1 MTISAKTT
9 VVGLL
14 GWPIGHSFS
23 PAMHNAAAAAAGLDL
38 VYVGF
43 PVQPARVEAA
53 VNGLAALGLRGVNV
67 TVPHK
72 QAVMPHLD
80 TIDPAAAA
88 IGAVNTI
95 LVDAE
100 TGRTSGFNTDWRG
113 FLADL
118 RWDPAGLDVLVL
130 GAGGSARAIAYALA
144 QTARRVTVLAR
155 RPEQAEALV
164 ATLTPYLDRPVL
176 AAGDLATAGAYPA
189 ELIINCTAAGMH
201 PHEGTTPWPAGAA
214 FPAKVRLYD
223 LVYNPAETELMRQVA
238 AAGGAVQGGLGMLI
252 HQGAE
257 AFHIWT
263 GVTPDVAVMMA
274 AVRRAECL
282 ADSK

>member
-1 MTISAKTT
+1 MISAKTI

-23 PAMHNAAAAAAGLDL
+23 PAMHNAAAAVAGLDL

-53 VNGLAALGLRGVNV
+53 VKGLAALGLRGVNV

-80 TIDPAAAA
+80 EIDPAAAA

-95 LVDAE
+95 LVDRE

-118 RWDPAGLDVLVL
+118 QWDPAGLDVLVL
-130 GAGGSARAIAYALA
+130 GAGGSARAIVYALA
-144 QTARRVTVLAR
+144 QSARRVTVLAR
-155 RPEQAEALV
+155 RPEQAETLV
-164 ATLTPYLDRPVL
+164 ATLAPYLDRPVL
-176 AAGDLATAGAYPA
+176 AAGDLAAAGAYQGD
-189 ELIINCTAAGMH
+189 LIVNCTAAGMH
-201 PHEGTTPWPAGAA
+201 PHEGTSPWPAGAG
-214 FPAKVRLYD
+214 FSPNVRLYD
-223 LVYNPAETELMRQVA
+223 LVYNPAETALMRQVS

-257 AFHIWT
+257 AFQIWT

-274 AVRRAECL
+274 AVRDVTGL
-282 ADSK
+282 G

>member
-1 MTISAKTT
+1 MIISARTT

-38 VYVGF
+38 VYVAF
-43 PVQPARVEAA
+43 PVAPARVGAA
-53 VNGLAALGLRGVNV
+53 VNGLAALGIRGVNV

-80 TIDPAAAA
+80 LIDPAAAA

-95 LVDAE
+95 LVDSGS
-100 TGRTSGFNTDWRG
+100 GRTSGYNTDWRG

-118 RWDPAGLDVLVL
+118 RWDPAGLDLLVL
-130 GAGGSARAIAYALA
+130 GAGGSARAIVYALA

-155 RPEQAEALV
+155 RPAQAEALV
-164 ATLTPYLDRPVL
+164 ATVTPYLDRPVL
-176 AAGDLATAGAYPA
+176 AAGDLAAAGDYAA
-189 ELIINCTAAGMH
+189 DLIVNCTAAGMH
-201 PHEGTTPWPAGAA
+201 PHEGTTPWPAGVGFRAG
-214 FPAKVRLYD
+214 VRLYD

-238 AAGGAVQGGLGMLI
+238 AAGGVVQGGLGMLI

-257 AFHIWT
+257 AFRIWT
-263 GVTPDVAVMMA
+263 GVMPDVEVMGA
-274 AVRRAECL
+274 AVRGVWGTPG
-282 ADSK
+282 